1 MKINE
6 LGLNPV
12 AKIRESTNF
21 TVREIKKVCK
31 TIGPR
36 AAGSENEDKAQ
47 DYIMENCAKF
57 ADTVEKQPFKLSP
70 RAFMAWPWFSATI
83 EMIAIAL
90 FIAAAFVPD
99 NVGKA
104 FQIVSLCLTVA
115 ILIYIVLE
123 FLLYKQVM
131 DPFFPKAQSSNVIL
145 TKKPKGEV
153 QRRIIFSG
161 HIDSAYEW
169 RFTYRGGYKL
179 LRFAIYTALGCVA
192 VCLVLD
198 ILSVVMHL
206 SDGVLFG
213 FRIAEGV
220 CVLGLFVGFVFDN
233 PKLVV
238 EGANDDLTGVFSSI
252 AVLQFLTTNNIE
264 FEHTEV
270 MAVSMGSEE
279 SGLRG
284 AKAFVKANKFDDVE
298 TVFVA
303 TDTVHDM
310 EYMGVYHRDMTGTVT
325 LDKTAVA
332 LILQA
337 AYGAGLD
344 LPKMTVDLGATDAA
358 AMTQGGVR
366 SVAFAAMD
374 HSPARYYHTR
384 LDTADNLNVST
395 IEKGI
400 EVLIRTALLFD
411 ERGLSSNDE
420 D

>member
-1 MKINE
+1 MKFNE
-6 LGLNPV
+6 LDLNPV

-31 TIGPR
+31 NIGPR

-47 DYIMENCAKF
+47 EYVMETCGKF

-70 RAFMAWPWFSATI
+70 RAFMAWPWVSAVV

-90 FIAAAFVPD
+90 FIGSAFVPERI
-99 NVGKA
+99 GRI
-104 FQIVSLCLTVA
+104 FQICSLVLTVL
-115 ILIYIVLE
+115 ILVYIVLE
-123 FLLYKQVM
+123 FLLYRELL
-131 DPFFPKAQSSNVIL
+131 DPFFKKATSSNVLL

-161 HIDSAYEW
+161 HIDSAHEW
-169 RFTYRGGYKL
+169 RFTHWGGYKL
-179 LRFAIYTALGCVA
+179 LRFAIYTALGCLVT
-192 VCLVLD
+192 CLVLD
-198 ILSVVMHL
+198 ILSVVAHW
-206 SDGVLFG
+206 SDGVMFG

-220 CVLGLFVGFVFDN
+220 CVLGLCVGFVFDD
-233 PKLVV
+233 PKFVV
-238 EGANDDLTGVFSSI
+238 EGANDDLTGVFMSI

-284 AKAFVKANKFDDVE
+284 SKALVKANKFDDVE
-298 TVFVA
+298 TVFVG
-303 TDTVHDM
+303 TDTIRDM
-310 EYMGVYHRDMTGTVT
+310 EFMGVYNKDMTGTVS

-332 LILQA
+332 LLLQA
-337 AYGAGLD
+337 AYDAGLD
-344 LPKMTVDLGATDAA
+344 LPKMTVDLGSTDAA

-374 HSPARYYHTR
+374 HAPARYYHTR
-384 LDTADNLNVST
+384 LDTADNLDIHT

-400 EVLIRTALLFD
+400 EVLVRTAFLFD
-411 ERGLSSNDE
+411 ERGLSSNE
-420 D
+420 E

>member
-1 MKINE
+1 MKFNE
-6 LGLNPV
+6 LDLNHV

-21 TVREIKKVCK
+21 TVREIRKVCK

-47 DYIMENCAKF
+47 DYVLESCAKF
-57 ADTVEKQPFKLSP
+57 ADSAEKQSFKLSP
-70 RAFMAWPWFSATI
+70 RAFMAWPWFSAVI
-83 EMIAIAL
+83 ESIAIAL
-90 FIAAAFVPD
+90 FIAAGFVPQ
-99 NVGKA
+99 NLGRA
-104 FQIVSLCLTVA
+104 FQVGSLVLTVL
-115 ILIYIVLE
+115 ILVYIVLE
-123 FLLYKQVM
+123 FLLYKQIM
-131 DPFFPKAQSSNVIL
+131 DPFFRKAQSSNVIL

-153 QRRIIFSG
+153 KRRIIFSG
-161 HIDSAYEW
+161 HMDSAYEW
-169 RFTYRGGYKL
+169 RFTHWGGYKL
-179 LRFAIYTALGCVA
+179 LRVAIYTALGCVA

-198 ILSVVMHL
+198 ILSVVLKL
-206 SDGVLFG
+206 SDGAQLA

-220 CVLGLFVGFVFDN
+220 CVLGLCVGFVFDD

-252 AVLQFLTTNNIE
+252 AVLQFMTTNNIE

-303 TDTVHDM
+303 TDTVRDM
-310 EYMGVYHRDMTGTVT
+310 EFMGVYHKDMTGTVS

-332 LILQA
+332 LMLQA
-337 AYGAGLD
+337 SYDAGLD
-344 LPKMTVDLGATDAA
+344 LPKLSIDLGATDAA
-358 AMTQGGVR
+358 AMMQGGVP
-366 SVAFAAMD
+366 SVAFCAMD
-374 HSPARYYHTR
+374 HAPARYYHTR
-384 LDTADNLNVST
+384 LDTAENLNVQT

-400 EVLIRTALLFD
+400 EVLLRTAFLFD
-411 ERGLSSNDE
+411 ERGLSSNE
-420 D
+420 